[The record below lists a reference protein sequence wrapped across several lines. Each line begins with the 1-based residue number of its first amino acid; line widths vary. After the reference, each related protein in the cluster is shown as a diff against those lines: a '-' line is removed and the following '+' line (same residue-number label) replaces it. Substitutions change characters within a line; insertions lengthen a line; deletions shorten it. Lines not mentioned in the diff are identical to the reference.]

1 MGLELR
7 IKLRILL
14 KLLLLAATLLFLVN
28 QQAKAQD
35 EFDALLEGGA
45 EDAERY
51 LGKFIEPIFKGVGI
65 GLTNGWYNTAKPHK
79 VLGFDITVTGN
90 LAMVPD
96 KDLVFRFANS
106 DFDRIQLQSGEPS
119 ADLPTALGPKT
130 TEEIAIEVVDEND
143 VPTGVTLSMEA
154 LSGLDLEEEVGH
166 NFVPVPMAH
175 LGVGLPKNTDL
186 KLRWAPS
193 VNPDDFEASIFGF
206 GIMHDIKQWI
216 PGLQESSFHL
226 SGFVG
231 YTKIDASYDL
241 VDSEFNNGTNDQ
253 VSNYQVRALTIQ
265 GLISKDFVAKKL
277 FEFTLYG
284 SLGFNNTSSE
294 LEMLG
299 TYDLDESVNVLVD
312 PIDLSFSSSGPRA
325 SAGFR
330 MKLLAFLTLHA
341 DYTLQQYN
349 TLTAGVGINVR

>member
-7 IKLRILL
+7 IKLRILI

-28 QQAKAQD
+28 RQAKAQD
-35 EFDALLEGGA
+35 EFDALLESGA
-45 EDAERY
+45 EDTEKY
-51 LGKFIEPIFKGVGI
+51 LGKYIEPIFKGVGI

-106 DFDRIQLQSGEPS
+106 DFDRIRLESGAPS
-119 ADLPTALGPKT
+119 ADLPTVVGPKT
-130 TEEIAIEVVDEND
+130 TENIELVVVDEND
-143 VPTGVTLSMEA
+143 IPTGTTLSIEA

-186 KLRWAPS
+186 KLRWAPTI
-193 VNPDDFEASIFGF
+193 NPDDFEGSIFGF

-216 PGLQESSFHL
+216 PSMEDSQFNL
-226 SGFVG
+226 SGFIG

-241 VDSEFNNGTNDQ
+241 TESEFNKGTNDQ
-253 VSNYQVRALTIQ
+253 VSNYSVNALTIQ
-265 GLISKDFVAKKL
+265 GLISKDLIAKKL
-277 FEFTLYG
+277 FELTVYG
-284 SLGFNNTSSE
+284 SLGFNSTSSDLE
-294 LEMLG
+294 LLG
-299 TYDLDESVNVLVD
+299 TYELDESVNTLVD
-312 PIDLSFSSSGPRA
+312 PIDLSFSSSGPRG

-330 MKLLAFLTLHA
+330 MKMLAFLTIHA
-341 DYTLQQYN
+341 DYTLQAYN
-349 TLTAGVGINVR
+349 TLTAGVGINIR